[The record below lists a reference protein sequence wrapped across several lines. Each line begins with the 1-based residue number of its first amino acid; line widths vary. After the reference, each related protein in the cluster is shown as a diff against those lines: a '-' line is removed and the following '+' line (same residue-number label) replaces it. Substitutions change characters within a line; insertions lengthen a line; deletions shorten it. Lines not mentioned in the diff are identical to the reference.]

1 MEHVAKHRVLESW
14 PESTSG
20 KSVKLVKPGELDR
33 APPGYWAAVVD
44 GRVVA
49 WADSLQKLLSVMES
63 KGYER
68 NEYAVIK
75 VPPDELLV
83 ANAD

>member
-1 MEHVAKHRVLESW
+1 M
-14 PESTSG
+14 
-20 KSVKLVKPGELDR
+20 KLIKPGELDR
-33 APPGYWAAVVD
+33 VPPGYWAAIVN

-49 WADSLQKLLSVMES
+49 WAESLQKLLSIMES
-63 KGYER
+63 RRYKR

-83 ANAD
+83 AKAG